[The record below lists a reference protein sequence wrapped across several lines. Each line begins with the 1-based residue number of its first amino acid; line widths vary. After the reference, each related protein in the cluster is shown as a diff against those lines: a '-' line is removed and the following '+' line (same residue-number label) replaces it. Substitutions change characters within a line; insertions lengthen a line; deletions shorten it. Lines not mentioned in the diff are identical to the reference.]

1 MKRKSEDGRFFECN
15 KSNYNL
21 CGHQYGHPTKFFF
34 SQRVV
39 NISNGLPRAVDSA
52 SSVNNFKNLL
62 ADCAEWGM

>member
-1 MKRKSEDGRFFECN
+1 MKMEDFLN
-15 KSNYNL
+15 V
-21 CGHQYGHPTKFFF
+21 TKVTTTSVVTSTDIQPIFF